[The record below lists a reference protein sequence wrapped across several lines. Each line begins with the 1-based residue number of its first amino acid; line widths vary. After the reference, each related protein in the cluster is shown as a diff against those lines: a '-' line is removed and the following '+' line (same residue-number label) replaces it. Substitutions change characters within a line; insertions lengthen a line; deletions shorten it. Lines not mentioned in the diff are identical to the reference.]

1 MGREGGSEGGREGG
15 RKGRRGGH
23 SITFPLSHFPSR
35 DPSRY
40 IVTNYHVIRSAE
52 SAQVTLTDR
61 EGHQSTYK
69 ALLRGFDADKDVAV
83 LRVEA
88 PPATLR
94 PIPVG
99 SSSAL
104 RVGQSAMAIGN
115 PFGLDHTLTVGV
127 ISGLGREVRSPSG
140 RPISNVI
147 QTDAAINPGTSCLL
161 LSLLP
166 PFRFSFEVGMA
177 IIFSSYHFLL
187 SFLPFFKN
195 REFRWT
201 PLGFCRSLG
210 GHEYSHLFSLWC
222 VGRHWIRHPR
232 GHIEVHCGD
241 HHPGRKGGSALDWH
255 YLLGE
260 QPGQGTG

>member
-1 MGREGGSEGGREGG
+1 MREGGNEGGRGEGPVLVY
-15 RKGRRGGH
+15 
-23 SITFPLSHFPSR
+23 SLILPSLPPSLP
-35 DPSRY
+35 PSRY

-61 EGHQSTYK
+61 DGHQSTYK

-104 RVGQSAMAIGN
+104 KVGQSALAIGN

-147 QTDAAINPGTSCLL
+147 QTDAAINPGTFCPALL
-161 LSLLP
+161 RSLP
-166 PFRFSFEVGMA
+166 PSFPP
-177 IIFSSYHFLL
+177 S
-187 SFLPFFKN
+187 LPAYVD
-195 REFRWT
+195 
-201 PLGFCRSLG
+201 C
-210 GHEYSHLFSLWC
+210 WC
-222 VGRHWIRHPR
+222 YF
-232 GHIEVHCGD
+232 
-241 HHPGRKGGSALDWH
+241 PG
-255 YLLGE
+255 
-260 QPGQGTG
+260 

>member
-1 MGREGGSEGGREGG
+1 M
-15 RKGRRGGH
+15 
-23 SITFPLSHFPSR
+23 
-35 DPSRY
+35 
-40 IVTNYHVIRSAE
+40 TNYHVIRSAE

-104 RVGQSAMAIGN
+104 KVGQSALAIGN

-147 QTDAAINPGTSCLL
+147 QTDAAINPGKSCLPSVPPSL
-161 LSLLP
+161 PPSLPPPSLLYSSMVIHS
-166 PFRFSFEVGMA
+166 SFFIPQGIPEG
-177 IIFSSYHFLL
+177 
-187 SFLPFFKN
+187 
-195 REFRWT
+195 
-201 PLGFCRSLG
+201 
-210 GHEYSHLFSLWC
+210 LFSILL
-222 VGRHWIRHPR
+222 VGWW
-232 GHIEVHCGD
+232 G
-241 HHPGRKGGSALDWH
+241 
-255 YLLGE
+255 
-260 QPGQGTG
+260 